1 MVGIFVAQGDH
12 CAPDQIGNGVAGGT
26 SVQALHL
33 CALDQS
39 DVHQALPHRPGCTQL
54 GNFGLYPLM
63 KPV

>member
-1 MVGIFVAQGDH
+1 MVGIFVSKGDH
-12 CAPDQIGNGVAGGT
+12 GAPNEIRNGIAGGT

-39 DVHQALPHRPGCTQL
+39 DVHQALAHGAGGAQL
-54 GNFGLYPLM
+54 GNFGLYPFM